1 MKNVGEVF
9 TAGLEE
15 IKKLEVFNYVYKKD
29 TTKTPRV
36 GVMAQDLMKI
46 FPNAVFKGDD
56 GFYRIRMEDMFY
68 ALVNAVKELDK
79 KIDLLAE
86 KQKEIET
93 LRAEVK
99 SLKKDYADLEKR
111 IEKLEKRK

>member
-1 MKNVGEVF
+1 MNQLVF
-9 TAGLEE
+9 LTHQ
-15 IKKLEVFNYVYKKD
+15 FS
-29 TTKTPRV
+29 
-36 GVMAQDLMKI
+36 
-46 FPNAVFKGDD
+46 F
-56 GFYRIRMEDMFY
+56 
-68 ALVNAVKELDK
+68 VNAVKELDK

-86 KQKEIET
+86 KQKEIDT